1 MEIAKRNLEILKKTS
16 ATEQDVKRF
25 VVEPIMLWAGIDI
38 YDPNVIREEYSV
50 QQIENS
56 ARADFAIILLN
67 KTPQIAIE
75 VKNIGEELDKS
86 LNQFIDYCNYKNI
99 RFGLITNGREWWFV
113 DKTKRDSQDQV
124 FLKIELGSK
133 YIELIKLMNPSF
145 SDILEAFAKEYGT
158 AQNGGI
164 LNLQVLYEETIKTI
178 EKREDQK
185 RSQPGN
191 SEPLSSSLENEFNVK
206 FEELFNFASRNR
218 KRDLTRDCP
227 PNIMLGGEKIDIKN
241 WRTILLNLI
250 NDTFN
255 SVDKAWNKLKDIKIT
270 PGSQF
275 HLITLE
281 KESDDLNRYSELK
294 INDTVY
300 YVYTAL
306 NFNSMINNINE
317 ITTRYFPKDYIK
329 FPRTWFE
336 GIKKKFQ

>member
-1 MEIAKRNLEILKKTS
+1 
-16 ATEQDVKRF
+16 
-25 VVEPIMLWAGIDI
+25 MLWAGIDI
-38 YDPNVIREEYSV
+38 YDPNVIQEEYSV

-56 ARADFAIILLN
+56 ARVDYVILLN
-67 KTPQIAIE
+67 GAPQIAIE
-75 VKNIGEELDKS
+75 TKNIGEELDKS

-145 SDILEAFAKEYGT
+145 SDILEAFAKESGT

-206 FEELFNFASRNR
+206 FEEFFNFASD
-218 KRDLTRDCP
+218 RDLNLTRDHP
-227 PNIMLGGEKIDIKN
+227 PKIMLGGEEIDIKN

-270 PGSQF
+270 SGSQF

-281 KESDDLNRYSELK
+281 KESDDPNRYSELK

-306 NFNSMINNINE
+306 NKSMIKNIYE
-317 ITTRYFPKDYIK
+317 ITKYFPKDYIK